1 MLGDRQ
7 LTSITNAWD
16 LLRHQWRI
24 RQNAEIIIGV
34 YIVRADVELKQPGMA
49 DWPKDRFGFLWH
61 TWCKRLGAGVN
72 DVLFYVPQRMLSYF
86 RTKLMLNPQKWS
98 PDDLHWLAQDKDV
111 ADAMFLEFG
120 FRHPFKHLSHGQSNI
135 SHHWS

>member
-24 RQNAEIIIGV
+24 RQSAEFIIGV

-49 DWPKDRFGFLWH
+49 DWPKDRFGFLWQ

-86 RTKLMLNPQKWS
+86 R
-98 PDDLHWLAQDKDV
+98 
-111 ADAMFLEFG
+111 
-120 FRHPFKHLSHGQSNI
+120 RI
-135 SHHWS
+135 